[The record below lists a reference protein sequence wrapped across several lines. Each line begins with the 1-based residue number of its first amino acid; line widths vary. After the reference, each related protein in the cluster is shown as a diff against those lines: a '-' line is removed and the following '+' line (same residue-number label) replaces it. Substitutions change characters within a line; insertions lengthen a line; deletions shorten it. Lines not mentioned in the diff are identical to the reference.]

1 MATGNDTPR
10 TDSVELHYRQM
21 EDKDA
26 PSYVVPAEFARQ
38 LERELAEYKRML
50 DEALDTIKRWEER

>member
-1 MATGNDTPR
+1 MDNEMSDTPR
-10 TDSVELHYRQM
+10 TDAEEKGASYFTGVEIRQ
-21 EDKDA
+21 A
-26 PSYVVPAEFARQ
+26 WNLARQ